1 MGISGAVPLCEPSVS
16 TPCPELLPVLGP
28 LGREREIGP
37 AVSSGRH
44 SVLQGMGMKKLWG
57 SEVSL
62 LLSPIPARTAWPLSP
77 ALLIANRG
85 HVVVGRG

>member
-16 TPCPELLPVLGP
+16 TLCPELLPVLGP

-44 SVLQGMGMKKLWG
+44 SVCFAGNGDEK
-57 SEVSL
+57 
-62 LLSPIPARTAWPLSP
+62 
-77 ALLIANRG
+77 ALGL
-85 HVVVGRG
+85 